1 MFRFKKPTAAA
12 INESLAAA
20 AHFPPSQSSF
30 LALRTGLKQPRL
42 PFAFVHDV
50 SRTLLGNG
58 EPDFERAKLAFKR
71 WVPFDLGW
79 VSVAN
84 PTASITAGQ
93 IVAVQVHT
101 FGLWSLNLSR
111 IVEVVD
117 TPTSFGFLYATTP
130 LHIEEGEER
139 FLLTLDS
146 ENGNVWYELEAV
158 SRPHNPLAFLGL
170 PITRHFQH
178 RFARESHCRIAEMV
192 SSFSAQVDPELQQ

>member
-1 MFRFKKPTAAA
+1 VFSLKKPTAAA
-12 INESLAAA
+12 INESLTAA
-20 AHFPPSQSSF
+20 AHFPTSQSSF
-30 LALRTGLKQPRL
+30 LALQTGLKQPRL

-58 EPDFERAKLAFKR
+58 EADFKRAKLAFR
-71 WVPFDLGW
+71 QWVPFDLGW
-79 VSVAN
+79 VSIAN
-84 PTASITAGQ
+84 PTAPITVAQ
-93 IVAVQVHT
+93 IVAVQACTLV
-101 FGLWSLNLSR
+101 LWSLNLSR

-130 LHIEEGEER
+130 LHVEEGAER
-139 FLLTLDS
+139 FLITLDA

-178 RFARESHCRIAEMV
+178 RFARESHCRIAEVV
-192 SSFSAQVDPELQQ
+192 SSRPG